1 MKHRKAL
8 FLTILLITFI
18 FCPSLI
24 KAATNYYLNATCI
37 YENDKGE
44 TIELQR
50 QLHKKSSNI
59 GPYLTVRHF
68 VNKGKKTTSF
78 TSDYKEYDYMTT
90 CPKSVN
96 KKAKKISSSADTY
109 KYKLVSSK
117 YSEELKGNTCYYTGE
132 KGTNLQFTSGIKP
145 FKGTNSTYNRYEYS
159 ITVET
164 ADMSEPEI
172 VYTIELNKFDF
183 WDYYEKVA
191 TGGCY
196 QYAAYNPPGWASGL
210 IFSDGSY
217 PEVPGSWSKYE
228 YLTLFTDDNT
238 KQEKN
243 DDLSEQIAES
253 NQRIDELT
261 SETEI
266 LDKMLN
272 NPNNYSPDEIDEQ
285 RNRVND
291 LQEEVNA
298 TTSKILRTCLEYIE
312 TSIITE
318 ELEEEC
324 ADYREGV
331 LEGIASGL
339 IRDFT
344 SGCAM
349 LGTLDKWLQG
359 LFNFV
364 KIGAIVILVIM
375 GLVDF
380 TKAVASGKDDS
391 FKEAGSNLLKRS
403 VILVIIFVLPFII
416 EFILT
421 QFKILDNNSN
431 ISQEE
436 SKLCDIK

>member
-50 QLHKKSSNI
+50 QLHNKTPKDR
-59 GPYLTVRHF
+59 YLTVRHF

-117 YSEELKGNTCYYTGE
+117 YSEELKSNTCYYTSE
-132 KGTNLQFTSGIKP
+132 KETYLQFTSGIKP
-145 FKGTNSTYNRYEYS
+145 YEGTNSTYNRYEYS
-159 ITVET
+159 LTVET
-164 ADMSEPEI
+164 ADKSEPEN
-172 VYTIELNKFDF
+172 VYIWELGKFDIG
-183 WDYYEKVA
+183 DYYEKAA

-217 PEVPGSWSKYE
+217 PEVPSSWNKYE

-243 DDLSEQIAES
+243 DDLSQQIAES
-253 NQRIDELT
+253 NQRIDELS
-261 SETEI
+261 SEIEI

-285 RNRVND
+285 RKRVND

-344 SGCAM
+344 SRCAM

-403 VILVIIFVLPFII
+403 VILVIIFVLPLII